1 MKIKTALILCA
12 GFGKRLHPLTSKT
25 PKPLLKIKNIT
36 LLERTLN
43 IIKQLEIKNVKINTF
58 HLENEII
65 NFLSNYK
72 SNINIDIIK
81 DGKDILDTGGGIINL
96 IKSSTEDDFIVFNPD
111 TIWDLKYK
119 DELGKMIEYY
129 YSNKL
134 NNLLLVVNKNKSFDK
149 RLKGDFELKNSNLVK
164 YKEKNYIYIGCQ
176 IINKKI
182 FQNINEKSFSISKI
196 WNTEI
201 DRNNL
206 NGFESKED
214 FIHVTDLEIYNK
226 LLKIN

>member
-25 PKPLLKIKNIT
+25 PKPLLKINNIT

-43 IIKQLEIKNVKINTF
+43 IVRQLEIKDVKINTF

-72 SNINIDIIK
+72 TNINIDIIK

-182 FQNINEKSFSISKI
+182 FQNITEKSFSISKI

-201 DRNNL
+201 DKNNL
-206 NGFESKED
+206 NGFESKEN

-226 LLKIN
+226 LTKN